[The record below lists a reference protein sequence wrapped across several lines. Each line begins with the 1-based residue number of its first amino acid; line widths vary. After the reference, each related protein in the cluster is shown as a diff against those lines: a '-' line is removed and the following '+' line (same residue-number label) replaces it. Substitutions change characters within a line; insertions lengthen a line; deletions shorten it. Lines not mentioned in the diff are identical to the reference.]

1 LDTEQSIDTP
11 SQGQASRKGYW
22 HGTHRAVAPE
32 TTWQRIR
39 PHFSRLGITRVA
51 VITRLDVV
59 GIPVV
64 MVSRPN
70 SRSLSVSQGKG
81 IDLCHARVSG
91 AMESIEQHCA
101 EHLDLPLRYGA
112 WREIRAR
119 HWALD
124 PAELPCFERESVQSR
139 ATLWVEGRRCLDGE
153 PCWVPHALVHLDLR
167 RPLAP
172 GSELFPLSSNGL
184 ASGNTVSEATV
195 HALLELIERDAWSR
209 FGDLPPDAREERR
222 LALGSVTDAHS
233 NELLQK
239 FRCAGLNVAVWD
251 LTSELGVAC
260 FLCQL
265 VEEESDWAFQIGR
278 AEGLGCHTDRG
289 IALGRALCE
298 AAQSRLCAI
307 SGSRDDMTQA
317 SVARIRDPGAVRR
330 AQHDLGRA
338 SSSGRDFAAVRTHHF
353 PSFDQEL
360 AWLVQALDSWVG
372 AQVIAI
378 DIPPHGVPVSVVRV
392 VASGLRPPHFLP
404 SERPRVSARGEGSA

>member
-1 LDTEQSIDTP
+1 LDTEQSIEPLTA
-11 SQGQASRKGYW
+11 SQSSRKGYW
-22 HGTHRAVAPE
+22 DGTHRALAPE
-32 TTWQRIR
+32 ATWQKIR

-51 VITRLDVV
+51 VITRLDIV

-81 IDLCHARVSG
+81 VDLCCARVSG

-112 WREIRAR
+112 WREIRTR
-119 HWALD
+119 HLALD
-124 PAELPCFERESVQSR
+124 PAELPCLEREHAQSR
-139 ATLWVEGRRCLDGE
+139 ATLWVEGRRCPDGA
-153 PCWVPHALVHLDLR
+153 PCSVPYALVHLDLR

-209 FGDLPPDAREERR
+209 FHDLPAEAREERR
-222 LALGSVTDAHS
+222 LALGSVTDARS

-239 FRCAGLNVAVWD
+239 FRRAGLNVVVWD
-251 LTSELGVAC
+251 LTSDLGVAC

-307 SGSRDDMTQA
+307 SGARDDMTQA
-317 SVARIRDPGAVRR
+317 SIARIRDPSTIRR
-330 AQHDLGRA
+330 AQHDLGGPSA
-338 SSSGRDFAAVRTHHF
+338 SGRDFTAVQTHRF

-360 AWLVQALDSWVG
+360 EWLVRALQNWVG

-392 VASGLRPPHFLP
+392 VATRLRPPHFLP
-404 SERPRVSARGEGSA
+404 SERPRKSLRGEGSV